1 MLTVPEIKEKS
12 LRQFK
17 DILRTLAKTGRAD
30 EIFPLVVRGV
40 NSNFT
45 KDLKTDKSKI
55 DALIKNSKNKTG
67 HGFTLIFE
75 TVNTRS
81 NGSQTVIKQIQF
93 DSLQDYLNFT
103 GLTKDFNFFE
113 QSISTVRTK
122 IRDSDVDLDKWI
134 SLHIADLCDRSREML
149 EPDYWTK
156 ICECVNYL
164 RRNKKSGLYL
174 RQLPL
179 EVHTKFIEENKA
191 IIHSL
196 ISEEKI
202 QATFEA
208 DHGLREKPNLIR
220 FRRLDGK
227 LTFASENPTKNPTAE
242 IKLSFEE
249 LSLPLSDFFA
259 LKNYF
264 LQNKIHRFIIVENEI
279 VFLTF
284 PQIAGTICIW
294 GHGYTSS
301 VLQSVDWLNDFDLI
315 YFGDLDEHGFDILE
329 KFRSHFPKTKSLCMN
344 IQILQKFDRFRTK
357 GKSLASLKSQE
368 FEKNLTKNLT
378 PDEKACL
385 NLLLSDEQKNRL
397 EQEHI
402 DNKTILEEVER
413 IF

>member
-17 DILRTLAKTGRAD
+17 DILRTLAKTGRTD

-134 SLHIADLCDRSREML
+134 FLHIADLCDRSREMS
-149 EPDYWTK
+149 EPDYWNK

-208 DHGLREKPNLIR
+208 DHGLHEKPNLIR

-249 LSLPLSDFFA
+249 LSLPLSNFFA

-279 VFLTF
+279 VFLAF

-357 GKSLASLKSQE
+357 GKSLANLKSQE

>member
-40 NSNFT
+40 NSNFK

-113 QSISTVRTK
+113 QSISIVRTK
-122 IRDSDVDLDKWI
+122 IRDSNVDLDKWI
-134 SLHIADLCDRSREML
+134 SLHIADLCDRAREMS

-202 QATFEA
+202 QVTFEA

-220 FRRLDGK
+220 FKNLNGK
-227 LTFASENPTKNPTAE
+227 LTFASENPTENPTTE

-249 LSLPLSDFFA
+249 LSLPLSDFSA
-259 LKNYF
+259 LKGYF

-284 PQIAGTICIW
+284 PQIADTICIW

-385 NLLLSDEQKNRL
+385 NLLLSDKQKNRL

>member
-134 SLHIADLCDRSREML
+134 FLHIADLCDRSREIS

-357 GKSLASLKSQE
+357 GKSLARLKSQE